1 MSNKT
6 TLLRAFNTHFF
17 DFIDSIL
24 KIFSD
29 DINIM
34 TAKNTFELTKKTNP
48 TIIIKIW
55 YSFVYA
61 PYQSFIDNGDI
72 TFFFEKDYSQDL
84 GNLSN
89 AREIL
94 KIIDSLRQPIR
105 NMDEENKAKSMK
117 YIQSLSKISEMYH
130 KV

>member
-34 TAKNTFELTKKTNP
+34 TAKNTFELT
-48 TIIIKIW
+48 
-55 YSFVYA
+55 
-61 PYQSFIDNGDI
+61 
-72 TFFFEKDYSQDL
+72 
-84 GNLSN
+84 
-89 AREIL
+89 
-94 KIIDSLRQPIR
+94 
-105 NMDEENKAKSMK
+105 
-117 YIQSLSKISEMYH
+117 
-130 KV
+130 